1 MRKSRALGLISLII
15 SLQSYGQSTR
25 IGDWTIQVD
34 HDPFFAATSNDSN
47 SLGQFCS
54 EAAHRCFYTVT
65 SQSACD
71 LGIAYPVLLNT
82 DSGVSPNSV
91 VCMGKL
97 ENSENYWYTISDFE
111 KMDAMIR
118 QSRRISIAFP
128 IGGERFQIMSFSLEG
143 AGAAII
149 FMRSVADRVINHEER
164 RSPVPIRDARG

>member
-1 MRKSRALGLISLII
+1 
-15 SLQSYGQSTR
+15 
-25 IGDWTIQVD
+25 
-34 HDPFFAATSNDSN
+34 
-47 SLGQFCS
+47 
-54 EAAHRCFYTVT
+54 
-65 SQSACD
+65 
-71 LGIAYPVLLNT
+71 
-82 DSGVSPNSV
+82 
-91 VCMGKL
+91 MGKL